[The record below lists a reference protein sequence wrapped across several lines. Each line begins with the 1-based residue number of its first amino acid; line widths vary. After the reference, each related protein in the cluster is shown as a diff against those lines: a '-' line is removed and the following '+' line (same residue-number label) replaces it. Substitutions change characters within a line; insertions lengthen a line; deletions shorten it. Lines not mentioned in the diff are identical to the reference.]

1 MNKDEYE
8 RMRSKS
14 PDRLQN
20 WILVNQENDSIYVF
34 EVGIDD
40 FILDEAP
47 LTGISVSS
55 WQAGL
60 YSGILNRLDNDRL
73 TKITQ
78 IYEWIEM
85 DLGLNERDMFE
96 MITLSENLDINIILD
111 FYERVIKIQRMKLD
125 RVNSYSNNIEW

>member
-1 MNKDEYE
+1 MKKDEYK

-20 WILVNQENDSIYVF
+20 WILVKQENDSIYVF
-34 EVGIDD
+34 EVGVDD

-60 YSGILNRLDNDRL
+60 YSGILNRLDHDRL

-78 IYEWIEM
+78 IYEWVEKDI
-85 DLGLNERDMFE
+85 GLNERDVYE
-96 MITLSENLDINIILD
+96 MIALSEILDINTILD
-111 FYERVIKIQRMKLD
+111 FYERIIKIQQMKLD
-125 RVNSYSNNIEW
+125 RINSYSEKIDW